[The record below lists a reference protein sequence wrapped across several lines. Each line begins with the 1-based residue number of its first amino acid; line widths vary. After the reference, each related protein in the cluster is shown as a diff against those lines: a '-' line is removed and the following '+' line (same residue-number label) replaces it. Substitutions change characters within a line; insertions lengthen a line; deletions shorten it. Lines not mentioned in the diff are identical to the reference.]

1 FQDKNQFILPVWRQV
16 LWSIL
21 YAGMVIVATGGNLIV
36 IWIVLAH
43 KRMRT
48 VTNYFLLNLSVADT
62 MVSTLNVT
70 FNFVYMLNSH
80 WPFGELYCK
89 ITQFIA
95 VLSISAS
102 VFSLMSISIDRIWPP
117 LSPDPNPIERG
128 LEWYEK
134 DLKEREG
141 QMDDLDNLWM
151 RTYTDTLTDGEE
163 RVICYMEWPDGV
175 TNESM
180 QEIREGSKKLY
191 KIGSGRL
198 LNRDPQ
204 QGSIPSTFIET
215 FSFRFNVAFL
225 IITYV
230 VPILSMTYTY
240 ARIGLELW
248 GSQSIGECT
257 QRQMDNIKSKRR
269 HRPNPIAYDE
279 FDSPIGI
286 IVKGQRF
293 FLHLKG
299 LGNFVN
305 RVVKMMMVVVIIFAV
320 CWLPY
325 QLYFIVTS
333 YLPDITN
340 SEYIQETYLAI
351 YWLAMSNSMYNPIIY
366 CWMNARFRRGFKQ
379 FFAWLPFVHVSPGA
393 LTRREVMTSKRR
405 SYSGSPDHN
414 RIIRNGTV
422 RFNMYTNL
430 TRPGPTSSADTYYTN
445 IPDELGYSKKWKD
458 LEMRSIS

>member
-1 FQDKNQFILPVWRQV
+1 MVDYQLFHTNSSTDYPLEYNSSQYPFDGNFSLEAGNQFILPVWRQV

-70 FNFVYMLNSH
+70 FNYVYMLYSH

-89 ITQFIA
+89 VSQFIA
-95 VLSISAS
+95 VLSVCAS
-102 VFSLMSISIDRIWPP
+102 VFSLMSISIDRYMAIMTP
-117 LSPDPNPIERG
+117 LKPRMGRMVTLVLALLTWILGIIIGMPS
-128 LEWYEK
+128 LLYYK
-134 DLKEREG
+134 
-141 QMDDLDNLWM
+141 
-151 RTYTDTLTDGEE
+151 TYRDTYSNGEE
-163 RVICYMEWPDGV
+163 RVICYPEWPDGIS
-175 TNESM
+175 NES
-180 QEIREGSKKLY
+180 LY
-191 KIGSGRL
+191 
-198 LNRDPQ
+198 
-204 QGSIPSTFIET
+204 EYY
-215 FSFRFNVAFL
+215 FNVAFL
-225 IITYV
+225 VITYL

-240 ARIGLELW
+240 ARIGIELW

-257 QRQMDNIKSKRR
+257 QRQMDNIKSKR
-269 HRPNPIAYDE
+269 
-279 FDSPIGI
+279 
-286 IVKGQRF
+286 
-293 FLHLKG
+293 
-299 LGNFVN
+299 

-325 QLYFIVTS
+325 QLYFIIIA
-333 YLPDITN
+333 YYPKITR
-340 SEYIQETYLAI
+340 SKYIQETFLAI

-379 FFAWLPFVHVSPGA
+379 FFSCLPFVHVSPGA
-393 LTRREVMTSKRR
+393 LTRREVLTSKRR

-422 RFNMYTNL
+422 RVFYNQQTSVAAG
-430 TRPGPTSSADTYYTN
+430 TRPSPSSSTN
-445 IPDELGYSKKWKD
+445 TCYSHVPDEVMMRRC
-458 LEMRSIS
+458 EMRQLS